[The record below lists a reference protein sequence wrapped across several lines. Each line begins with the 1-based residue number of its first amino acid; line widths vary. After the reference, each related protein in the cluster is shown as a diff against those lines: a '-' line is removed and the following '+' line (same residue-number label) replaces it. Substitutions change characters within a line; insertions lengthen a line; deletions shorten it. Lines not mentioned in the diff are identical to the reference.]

1 MDLGQRRVNRRFP
14 IDPCLQP
21 GPGRPEKFS
30 RSLAQNPVILNHRF
44 WTAVS
49 CGPPGQPFHVV
60 QWFL

>member
-1 MDLGQRRVNRRFP
+1 MGTLNDAFHVSHLDSRFMW
-14 IDPCLQP
+14 
-21 GPGRPEKFS
+21 S
-30 RSLAQNPVILNHRF
+30 A

>member
-44 WTAVS
+44 SENPQESFV
-49 CGPPGQPFHVV
+49 P
-60 QWFL
+60 